1 MPSEL
6 PQEESNKEESNN
18 KLPKEDNNEGNINI
32 LSLNSQYTTA
42 SCRLKKKIGKM
53 VSNEQ

>member
-6 PQEESNKEESNN
+6 PQEESNKEDNN

>member
-6 PQEESNKEESNN
+6 PQEESNKEESN
-18 KLPKEDNNEGNINI
+18 KELPKEDNNEGNINI

>member
-6 PQEESNKEESNN
+6 PQEESNKEDN

-42 SCRLKKKIGKM
+42 SCRLKKNIGKM